1 MKMKDLLVKNAVVV
15 SSRSCTPA
23 DILVR
28 DGKVLALL
36 APDSGIEA
44 DRVVDAA
51 GKYVM
56 PGCVDGHTHMMDPGF
71 TDREDFTTGT
81 MAAAVGGITTV
92 VDHHRTTPAVYSVDI
107 LRDKIAY
114 LGSKACV
121 DFGLKG
127 GISPDNVEELEAMW
141 DEGIT
146 GFKTFTCN
154 LHGVK
159 AMHSAFLIRSMTEVA
174 RLGGT
179 LLIHCEDDGICQY
192 NEEMLRAA
200 GRTDYHSQ
208 FEWRSKMA
216 EYVAVQTVISI
227 AKATGC
233 RTVIAHVSQPE
244 LLDQIRAAREE
255 GYEIY
260 AESCPHYFN
269 LTVEDLEQLGPWAK
283 FTPPMNTA
291 EKQEQLWKRFDLG
304 FVTTIGS
311 DHCPYPKEQKVPG
324 EKNIWDAPNGIP
336 GIETSLRLMLDG
348 VARGKT
354 TINRVVECMCEN
366 PAKVY
371 GLFPRKGQ
379 LQPGA
384 DADFVI
390 VNLER
395 EKQVCNQNI
404 VSKCGWSPFDGRTL
418 RGVPEKVF
426 VRGAQVAEDGCFVGS
441 TGYGEFVRRIRPCM
455 K

>member
-1 MKMKDLLVKNAVVV
+1 MRLGDLLIQNAVVV
-15 SSRSCTPA
+15 NSKTCTPA
-23 DILVR
+23 DILIR
-28 DGKVLALL
+28 DGKIEALL
-36 APDSGIEA
+36 APGSGAEA
-44 DRVVDAA
+44 AEIIDAC

-71 TDREDFTTGT
+71 TEREDFTTGT

-92 VDHHRTTPAVYSVDI
+92 VDHHRTTPAVYSI
-107 LRDKIAY
+107 GPLLEKIEY
-114 LGSKACV
+114 LNTKSCV

-127 GISPDNVEELEAMW
+127 GISPDNVNELEAMW
-141 DEGIT
+141 EAGIT

-159 AMHSAFLIRSMTEVA
+159 AMHSAFLIRSLTEVA
-174 RLGGT
+174 RMGGT
-179 LLIHCEDDGICQY
+179 VLIHCEDDGICQY
-192 NEEMLRAA
+192 NEEILRAA

-208 FEWRSKMA
+208 WEWRSKLA

-227 AKATGC
+227 AKETRC

-269 LTVEDLEQLGPWAK
+269 LTVEDLERLGPWAK
-283 FTPPMNTA
+283 FTPPMNTE
-291 EKQEQLWKRFDLG
+291 EKQAELWRRFNLG
-304 FVTTIGS
+304 LVTTIGS
-311 DHCPYPKEQKVPG
+311 DHCPYPKEQKAVG

-336 GIETSLRLMLDG
+336 GIETSLRLMLNG
-348 VARGKT
+348 AATGKT

-366 PAKVY
+366 PARVY
-371 GLFPRKGQ
+371 GLYPRKGH
-379 LQPGA
+379 LNPGA
-384 DADFVI
+384 DADLII
-390 VNLER
+390 VDLDR
-395 EKQVCNQNI
+395 EKMVRNEEI
-404 VSKCGWSPFDGRTL
+404 VSKCGWSPFDGRIL
-418 RGVPEKVF
+418 KGVPEKVF
-426 VRGAQVAEDGCFVGS
+426 VRGKLVAEDGNFVGQP
-441 TGYGEFVRRIRPCM
+441 GYGRFVKRIQPCM